1 MGTAKIKLALL
12 RLKALFAVVL
22 LLGYTMMYFSFR
34 VNIVTQ
40 RTARQWIINGVLI
53 VVTLSFL
60 GVSIAPLIGG
70 LFSTP
75 NPQAAN
81 NANANTSE
89 QDRIKIQIEGFEAV
103 LKSDPKN
110 QTALIG
116 LVNLRNQLGKAKE
129 TIEPLQTLADTFPDQ
144 PEYRMTLA
152 RTYIELKDPKNALAE
167 YRKILTT
174 KPGYIP
180 ALQSIVSIE
189 LTDKRPEAAIGILQ
203 DTLKTAETANKVQA
217 NTVDTGSVR
226 WILGEVYRQDNR
238 IDEAIA
244 TYDQMIKESAKD
256 FRPYVGKAQLRQI
269 QGKEDEAK
277 KLFDKGLELAPAEF
291 KDEVKRLAALSPQKA
306 PFTNPAQA
314 PSNTP
319 VKKP

>member
-1 MGTAKIKLALL
+1 
-12 RLKALFAVVL
+12 
-22 LLGYTMMYFSFR
+22 
-34 VNIVTQ
+34 VTQ

-70 LFSTP
+70 LFAPPT
-75 NPQAAN
+75 PQASSN
-81 NANANTSE
+81 PSQNTSE

-116 LVNLRNQLGKAKE
+116 LVNLRNQLGKTKE

-144 PEYRMTLA
+144 AEYRMTLA
-152 RTYIELKDPKNALAE
+152 RTYIQLKDPKNAAAE

-180 ALQSIVSIE
+180 ALQSLVGME
-189 LTDKRPEAAIGILQ
+189 LADKRPEAAIGILE

-217 NTVDTGSVR
+217 KSVDTGTVR
-226 WILGEVYRQDNR
+226 WILGEVYRQENR
-238 IDEAIA
+238 LDDSIA
-244 TYDQMIKESAKD
+244 TYDQMIKDDAKD
-256 FRPYVGKAQLRQI
+256 FRPYVGKAQLKQL

-277 KLFDKGLELAPAEF
+277 KLFDKGLELAPSEF
-291 KDEVKRLAALSPQKA
+291 KDEVKRLAALSPQKK
-306 PFTNPAQA
+306 PIT
-314 PSNTP
+314 TP
-319 VKKP
+319 TQTPK